1 MGVTVLPY
9 IDQTQTARL
18 QEAASANIQT
28 PKNTDEAVTTF
39 KECLASAERS
49 VQAMAVDAL
58 LAASNSGA
66 VSLDTVQQI
75 LGFTPQT
82 DAPVDTSPVTDT
94 PAISSSSATNSTTS
108 SGSVSSPEN
117 LEEYFKEASETYGV
131 DINLLKAIARQES
144 NFNPSATSSAGA
156 MGVMQLMP
164 STAKGLGVT
173 NAYDAQQ
180 NIMGGAKLMAQNL
193 KKYNGDVSLALAAYN
208 AGGGNVDKYG
218 GIPPFKETQNY
229 VKKVLGYYQNGVDIP
244 SQTSSA
250 QASATDTEGLSV
262 DERQNI
268 YRQMLSLTNQL
279 ILDKLEA

>member
-1 MGVTVLPY
+1 MRKIMGVTVLPY

-82 DAPVDTSPVTDT
+82 DAPVDTSPVADT
-94 PAISSSSATNSTTS
+94 FTSSSSSANTTAANATS

-229 VKKVLGYYQNGVDIP
+229 VKKVLGYYQN
-244 SQTSSA
+244 SNA
-250 QASATDTEGLSV
+250 
-262 DERQNI
+262 
-268 YRQMLSLTNQL
+268 
-279 ILDKLEA
+279 

>member
-1 MGVTVLPY
+1 MRKIMGVTVLPY

-94 PAISSSSATNSTTS
+94 FTSSSSSANTTAANATS
-108 SGSVSSPEN
+108 SGSVSSPKN
-117 LEEYFKEASETYGV
+117 LEEYFKQASETYGV
-131 DINLLKAIARQES
+131 DINLLKAIAKQES

-173 NAYDAQQ
+173 NAYDAQE

-229 VKKVLGYYQNGVDIP
+229 VKKVLGYYQN
-244 SQTSSA
+244 SNA
-250 QASATDTEGLSV
+250 
-262 DERQNI
+262 
-268 YRQMLSLTNQL
+268 
-279 ILDKLEA
+279 

>member
-1 MGVTVLPY
+1 MRKIMGVTVLPY

-94 PAISSSSATNSTTS
+94 FTSSSSSANTTAANATS

-229 VKKVLGYYQNGVDIP
+229 VKKVLGYYQN
-244 SQTSSA
+244 SNS
-250 QASATDTEGLSV
+250 
-262 DERQNI
+262 
-268 YRQMLSLTNQL
+268 
-279 ILDKLEA
+279 

>member
-94 PAISSSSATNSTTS
+94 FTSSGSSANTTAANATS

-131 DINLLKAIARQES
+131 DINLLKAIAKQES

-173 NAYDAQQ
+173 NAYDAQE

-229 VKKVLGYYQNGVDIP
+229 VKKVLGYYQN
-244 SQTSSA
+244 SNA
-250 QASATDTEGLSV
+250 
-262 DERQNI
+262 
-268 YRQMLSLTNQL
+268 
-279 ILDKLEA
+279 

>member
-82 DAPVDTSPVTDT
+82 DAPVDTSPVADT
-94 PAISSSSATNSTTS
+94 FTSSSSSANTTAANATS

-173 NAYDAQQ
+173 NAYDAQE

-229 VKKVLGYYQNGVDIP
+229 VKKVLGYYQN
-244 SQTSSA
+244 SNT
-250 QASATDTEGLSV
+250 
-262 DERQNI
+262 
-268 YRQMLSLTNQL
+268 
-279 ILDKLEA
+279 

>member
-18 QEAASANIQT
+18 QEAASANIQA

-94 PAISSSSATNSTTS
+94 FTSSSSSANTT
-108 SGSVSSPEN
+108 
-117 LEEYFKEASETYGV
+117 A

-173 NAYDAQQ
+173 NAYDAQE

-229 VKKVLGYYQNGVDIP
+229 VKKVLGYYQN
-244 SQTSSA
+244 SNA
-250 QASATDTEGLSV
+250 
-262 DERQNI
+262 
-268 YRQMLSLTNQL
+268 
-279 ILDKLEA
+279 

>member
-18 QEAASANIQT
+18 QEADSANIQT

-82 DAPVDTSPVTDT
+82 DAPVDTSPVADT
-94 PAISSSSATNSTTS
+94 FTSSSSSANTTAANATS

-173 NAYDAQQ
+173 NAYDAQE

-208 AGGGNVDKYG
+208 AGSGNVDKYG

-229 VKKVLGYYQNGVDIP
+229 VKKVLGYYQN
-244 SQTSSA
+244 SNA
-250 QASATDTEGLSV
+250 
-262 DERQNI
+262 
-268 YRQMLSLTNQL
+268 
-279 ILDKLEA
+279 

>member
-1 MGVTVLPY
+1 MRNIMGVTVLPY

-94 PAISSSSATNSTTS
+94 FTSSSSSANTTAANATS

-173 NAYDAQQ
+173 NAYDAQE

-193 KKYNGDVSLALAAYN
+193 KKYNGDVSLALAADN

-229 VKKVLGYYQNGVDIP
+229 VKKVLGYYQN
-244 SQTSSA
+244 SNA
-250 QASATDTEGLSV
+250 
-262 DERQNI
+262 
-268 YRQMLSLTNQL
+268 
-279 ILDKLEA
+279 

>member
-82 DAPVDTSPVTDT
+82 DAPVDTSPVADT
-94 PAISSSSATNSTTS
+94 FTSSSSSANTTAANATS

-144 NFNPSATSSAGA
+144 NFSPSATSSAGA

-173 NAYDAQQ
+173 NAYDAQE

-208 AGGGNVDKYG
+208 AGSGNVDKYG

-229 VKKVLGYYQNGVDIP
+229 VKKVLGYYQN
-244 SQTSSA
+244 SNA
-250 QASATDTEGLSV
+250 
-262 DERQNI
+262 
-268 YRQMLSLTNQL
+268 
-279 ILDKLEA
+279 

>member
-82 DAPVDTSPVTDT
+82 DAPVDTSPVADT
-94 PAISSSSATNSTTS
+94 SQVPVLLLIRPQQMPHPPAAFPLRRISKNISKKLPKHTVWISTCSKPLPDRNPTLTHPQPALPVPW
-108 SGSVSSPEN
+108 VSCS
-117 LEEYFKEASETYGV
+117 
-131 DINLLKAIARQES
+131 
-144 NFNPSATSSAGA
+144 
-156 MGVMQLMP
+156 
-164 STAKGLGVT
+164 
-173 NAYDAQQ
+173 
-180 NIMGGAKLMAQNL
+180 
-193 KKYNGDVSLALAAYN
+193 
-208 AGGGNVDKYG
+208 
-218 GIPPFKETQNY
+218 
-229 VKKVLGYYQNGVDIP
+229 
-244 SQTSSA
+244 
-250 QASATDTEGLSV
+250 
-262 DERQNI
+262 
-268 YRQMLSLTNQL
+268 
-279 ILDKLEA
+279 

>member
-1 MGVTVLPY
+1 MRNIMGVTVLPY

-82 DAPVDTSPVTDT
+82 DAPVDTSPVADT
-94 PAISSSSATNSTTS
+94 FTSSSSSANTTAANATS

-131 DINLLKAIARQES
+131 DINLLKAIAKQES

-173 NAYDAQQ
+173 NAYDAQE

-208 AGGGNVDKYG
+208 AGSGNVDKYG

-229 VKKVLGYYQNGVDIP
+229 VKKVLGYYQN
-244 SQTSSA
+244 SNA
-250 QASATDTEGLSV
+250 
-262 DERQNI
+262 
-268 YRQMLSLTNQL
+268 
-279 ILDKLEA
+279 

>member
-75 LGFTPQT
+75 LGFTLQT

-94 PAISSSSATNSTTS
+94 FTSSSSSANTTAANATS

-229 VKKVLGYYQNGVDIP
+229 VKKVLGYYQN
-244 SQTSSA
+244 SNA
-250 QASATDTEGLSV
+250 
-262 DERQNI
+262 
-268 YRQMLSLTNQL
+268 
-279 ILDKLEA
+279 

>member
-1 MGVTVLPY
+1 MRNIMGVTVLPY

-94 PAISSSSATNSTTS
+94 PEISSSSATNSTTS
-108 SGSVSSPEN
+108 SGSVSSLEN

-131 DINLLKAIARQES
+131 DINLLKAIAKQES

-229 VKKVLGYYQNGVDIP
+229 VKKVLGYYQN
-244 SQTSSA
+244 SNA
-250 QASATDTEGLSV
+250 
-262 DERQNI
+262 
-268 YRQMLSLTNQL
+268 
-279 ILDKLEA
+279 

>member
-131 DINLLKAIARQES
+131 DINLLKAIA
-144 NFNPSATSSAGA
+144 

-229 VKKVLGYYQNGVDIP
+229 VKKVLGYYQN
-244 SQTSSA
+244 SNA
-250 QASATDTEGLSV
+250 
-262 DERQNI
+262 
-268 YRQMLSLTNQL
+268 
-279 ILDKLEA
+279 

>member
-94 PAISSSSATNSTTS
+94 FTSSSSSANTTAANATS
-108 SGSVSSPEN
+108 SGSVSSPKN

-229 VKKVLGYYQNGVDIP
+229 VKKVLGYYQNP
-244 SQTSSA
+244 NA
-250 QASATDTEGLSV
+250 
-262 DERQNI
+262 
-268 YRQMLSLTNQL
+268 
-279 ILDKLEA
+279 

>member
-94 PAISSSSATNSTTS
+94 VTSSSSSANTTAANATS

-173 NAYDAQQ
+173 NAYDAQE

-229 VKKVLGYYQNGVDIP
+229 VKKVLGYYQN
-244 SQTSSA
+244 SNA
-250 QASATDTEGLSV
+250 
-262 DERQNI
+262 
-268 YRQMLSLTNQL
+268 
-279 ILDKLEA
+279 

>member
-94 PAISSSSATNSTTS
+94 PAMFLLRRTS
-108 SGSVSSPEN
+108 KN
-117 LEEYFKEASETYGV
+117 ILKK
-131 DINLLKAIARQES
+131 LLKHTVWISTCSKPLPGR
-144 NFNPSATSSAGA
+144 NPISIHPQPALP
-156 MGVMQLMP
+156 VP
-164 STAKGLGVT
+164 W
-173 NAYDAQQ
+173 
-180 NIMGGAKLMAQNL
+180 
-193 KKYNGDVSLALAAYN
+193 VSC
-208 AGGGNVDKYG
+208 
-218 GIPPFKETQNY
+218 
-229 VKKVLGYYQNGVDIP
+229 
-244 SQTSSA
+244 S
-250 QASATDTEGLSV
+250 
-262 DERQNI
+262 
-268 YRQMLSLTNQL
+268 
-279 ILDKLEA
+279 

>member
-94 PAISSSSATNSTTS
+94 FTSSSSSANTTAANATS

-117 LEEYFKEASETYGV
+117 LGEYFKEASETYGV

-173 NAYDAQQ
+173 NAYDAQE

-229 VKKVLGYYQNGVDIP
+229 VKKVLGYYRN
-244 SQTSSA
+244 SNA
-250 QASATDTEGLSV
+250 
-262 DERQNI
+262 
-268 YRQMLSLTNQL
+268 
-279 ILDKLEA
+279 

>member
-1 MGVTVLPY
+1 MRNIMGVTVLPY

-49 VQAMAVDAL
+49 VQAMVVDAL

-94 PAISSSSATNSTTS
+94 FTSSSSSANTTAANATS

-173 NAYDAQQ
+173 NAYDAQE

-229 VKKVLGYYQNGVDIP
+229 VKKVLGYYQN
-244 SQTSSA
+244 SNA
-250 QASATDTEGLSV
+250 
-262 DERQNI
+262 
-268 YRQMLSLTNQL
+268 
-279 ILDKLEA
+279 

>member
-82 DAPVDTSPVTDT
+82 DAPVDTSPVADT
-94 PAISSSSATNSTTS
+94 FTSSSSSANTTAANATS
-108 SGSVSSPEN
+108 SDSVSSPEN

-229 VKKVLGYYQNGVDIP
+229 VKKVLGYYQN
-244 SQTSSA
+244 SNS
-250 QASATDTEGLSV
+250 
-262 DERQNI
+262 
-268 YRQMLSLTNQL
+268 
-279 ILDKLEA
+279 

>member
-94 PAISSSSATNSTTS
+94 FTSSSSSANTTAANATS

-173 NAYDAQQ
+173 NAYDAQE

-229 VKKVLGYYQNGVDIP
+229 VKKVLGYYQN
-244 SQTSSA
+244 SNA
-250 QASATDTEGLSV
+250 
-262 DERQNI
+262 
-268 YRQMLSLTNQL
+268 
-279 ILDKLEA
+279 